1 MLRPK
6 APASPHSAAQ
16 PSPASL
22 PVTERFGL
30 VPPRP
35 FRKQLP
41 RWSRVLPS
49 VVPAGRRD
57 GTTAA
62 ATRGRGASAA
72 GVPSPGSTAPS
83 PVPVP
88 QDAPTQ
94 GRSCQLY
101 PVELHQVLQW
111 MESVAG

>member
-6 APASPHSAAQ
+6 APASPRSAAQ

-30 VPPRP
+30 APPRP

-49 VVPAGRRD
+49 AVPAGRRD

-72 GVPSPGSTAPS
+72 GVPSPGSTAPA
-83 PVPVP
+83 PPP

-94 GRSCQLY
+94 GQLH
-101 PVELHQVLQW
+101 PVELHLVLQW